1 MDSRG
6 YDAGIPRHSVTGK
19 HQCLGA
25 TTTITGANLVSIAV
39 TPANSSMAVG
49 ATKQFTATGTFSDS
63 STQDV
68 KCVCRLD
75 QLWKAPLTP
84 RQTALAIM
92 PEWWLQENFPVSPL
106 PELRNRIEFLE
117 RRCERIRQAPHGSGL
132 ELLVLRIEVEFV
144 NPPRQMLRD
153 LQISLDE
160 CAVYRQLCRLC

>member
-1 MDSRG
+1 VDSRG

-84 RQTALAIM
+84 PADCFGDHAGVVASRK
-92 PEWWLQENFPVSPL
+92 L
-106 PELRNRIEFLE
+106 PSF
-117 RRCERIRQAPHGSGL
+117 
-132 ELLVLRIEVEFV
+132 
-144 NPPRQMLRD
+144 
-153 LQISLDE
+153 
-160 CAVYRQLCRLC
+160 AVAGIAESDRVP